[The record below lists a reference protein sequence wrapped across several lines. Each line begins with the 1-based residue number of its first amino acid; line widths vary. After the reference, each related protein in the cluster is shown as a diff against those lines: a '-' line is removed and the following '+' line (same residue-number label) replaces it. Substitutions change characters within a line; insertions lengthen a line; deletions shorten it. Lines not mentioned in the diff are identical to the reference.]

1 MPTPTSDWQPWLGKL
16 TMATAFSFCFYIVAE
31 VILGLMGVGW
41 SGRFFLDKPDGFT
54 VTNPRFGRLFYP
66 EELLRAAYPAKFATE
81 KPEGVFRIFVLGESA
96 VAGTP
101 EPSFSVT
108 RVLKVFLEE
117 ACPEKEFEVINAGV
131 TAMNSHAVRLISR
144 ELVAYEPDAV
154 IVYMGNNEF
163 VGPFGPGSILGRNA
177 TPNIIV
183 RPLLWLRST
192 RCGQLL
198 QSLADRFQRVRF
210 PEQWTGMDMFSDA
223 TVAQGAE
230 SKEVVYRNFASN
242 LREIALVLRKKQVP
256 TLLCSVASNLT
267 DCPPL
272 GPSDP
277 ASKESA
283 QYLFD
288 EGRRKLASGDRRAAL
303 ELLREARDK
312 DTLRFRADSRI
323 NSITQRV
330 AAETGSD
337 FVDLEKTFAEIQ
349 VGSPPPENP
358 IFFEHVHFTFEG
370 NTSFAA
376 VLAGWLGSVWSREL
390 PCLADKDFFAQGNNS
405 KISERLGYS
414 EFARGNSIAANL
426 AMLRKAPFDRQPG
439 NSDRILFWEN
449 KLREIEGKLTPDF
462 YSEWI
467 AKLERLALENPG
479 DGPLAYWLGLH
490 LEDIGK
496 NTEAAAAYERSLAA
510 LPGNPAV
517 WSRLGDARV
526 NIGDREAAAE
536 AYREGLAIFPASRGL
551 QERLSALEK
560 RAHEYEKR

>member
-1 MPTPTSDWQPWLGKL
+1 MPKTTSNQQSRLGKL
-16 TMATAFSFCFYIVAE
+16 ALAAGFFLCFFVFAE
-31 VILGLMGVGW
+31 VVLGLMGIGW
-41 SGRFFLDKPDGFT
+41 SGRFFLDRPDGFT

-81 KPEGVFRIFVLGESA
+81 KPKGVSRIFVLGESA

-108 RVLKVFLEE
+108 RVLKVLLEE

-144 ELVAYEPDAV
+144 ELSDYGPDAV

-177 TPNIIV
+177 TPNVIARALI
-183 RPLLWLRST
+183 WLRST

-198 QSLADRFQRVRF
+198 QSVADRFQRARF
-210 PEQWTGMDMFSDA
+210 PEHWTGMDMFSDA
-223 TVAQGAE
+223 TVAQGTQSE
-230 SKEVVYRNFASN
+230 EVVYRNFASN
-242 LREIALVLRKKQVP
+242 LRDIALHLRQKRVP
-256 TLLCSVASNLT
+256 ILLCSVASNLT

-272 GPSDP
+272 GPDDP

-283 QYLFD
+283 QNLFD

-323 NSITQRV
+323 TSITRRV

-337 FVDLEKTFAEIQ
+337 FVDLENTFAEMQ

-370 NTSFAA
+370 NTAFAA
-376 VLAGWLGSVWSREL
+376 VLAKWLGRVCPKEL

-449 KLREIEGKLTPDF
+449 KLRAIEGKLTPDF

-467 AKLERLALENPG
+467 AKLKRLTLENPG

-526 NIGDREAAAE
+526 KIGDRKGAAE
-536 AYREGLAIFPASRGL
+536 AYREGLGIFPASRGL

-560 RAHEYEKR
+560 RPHEAEKR